1 MPWKKVSTME
11 QKQQFVSLAGTNRFT
26 VTELCLEF
34 DIFRKTGHKWLA
46 RHAVGGMKA
55 LEEHSRAPK
64 NVTAGLPRRSKG
76 SDMGSFGID
85 IVRLEPVPAPCPLGR
100 GQGQALN

>member
-1 MPWKKVSTME
+1 MPWKNVLPME

-26 VTELCLEF
+26 VTDLCLEF
-34 DIFRKTGHKWLA
+34 GISRKTGHKWLS

-64 NVTAGLPRRSKG
+64 NVTCTDFRRGRSKG
-76 SDMGSFGID
+76 S
-85 IVRLEPVPAPCPLGR
+85 VPNNR
-100 GQGQALN
+100 H